1 MHAPHLMGEPTLL
14 RPEHRHPPASR
25 QRRFGSAS
33 LGRDGAVLACDEIWE
48 REVGVPVGTCIDTA
62 VCAADASYLLAML
75 RQPDDGLSV
84 AVRTGHRDSDVAVV
98 LHLEGAFRNDQWHV
112 VGMPT
117 FQPRH
122 TDAAHADGGGVS
134 RDALTGLLDRRSFE
148 QALVE
153 ALQRCALGD
162 SAALL
167 LMDLDGFKHVNDT
180 YGHAVGDRLLQAVGA
195 RIDDALR
202 NGDVAA
208 RLGGDE
214 FAVIIRRATQLD
226 ARIAAERM
234 LSAVQRARASE
245 LELMAGVETS
255 IGLVLLRAGESPTP
269 DEALVRADIALYQ
282 AKGESRGGVAEY
294 PCGDTDAAVRM
305 RTRMSWGQ
313 RLHRALER
321 DQLVLHAQPIVEL
334 HDGSIVGYE
343 LVPHLKDGDQP
354 LVLSAFLEH
363 ALRAGLGERIDQSLL
378 RSVVELA
385 AITEV
390 PLCIGVSGGVLID
403 RSLPARLHN
412 DLAHVGA
419 DPTRITLQLRDDAAT
434 ADPRLAHESAHG
446 LRRLGIGLALDGFGT
461 APGSLAAL
469 RELPFS
475 RLRLAP
481 VFATAG
487 GSAFDDTVVGYAVEL
502 GIEFGLDVVAAG
514 VETPADV
521 QRLRELGVARGQGG
535 LFGEPLP
542 LERAPGFTFAVGG
555 P

>member
-1 MHAPHLMGEPTLL
+1 MHASHLMGEQTLL
-14 RPEHRHPPASR
+14 RPERRQPPAIR
-25 QRRFGSAS
+25 HRRFGSAS
-33 LGRDGAVLACDEIWE
+33 LARDGAVLACDEVWE
-48 REVGVPVGTCIDTA
+48 REVGVPVGAYIDA
-62 VCAADASYLLAML
+62 AICAADASYLLKML
-75 RQPDDGLSV
+75 GQIDDGLSV
-84 AVRTGHRDSDVAVV
+84 AVRTGHRDSDVAVL
-98 LHLEGAFRNDQWHV
+98 LHLEGAFSNDQWQV
-112 VGMPT
+112 IGMPT

-122 TDAAHADGGGVS
+122 TDVALAGGDGGTG
-134 RDALTGLLDRRSFE
+134 DPLTGLLDRRAFE
-148 QALVE
+148 QAL
-153 ALQRCALGD
+153 ADTLQRCALGD

-195 RIDDALR
+195 RVDDALR
-202 NGDVAA
+202 DGDVAA

-234 LSAVQRARASE
+234 LSAVQRARASD

-255 IGLVLLRAGESPTP
+255 IGLALLRAGEFLSP
-269 DEALVRADIALYQ
+269 DEALIRADIALYQ

-294 PCGDTDAAVRM
+294 PCGDTEAAVRM

-321 DQLVLHAQPIVEL
+321 DQLILHAQPIVEL
-334 HDGSIVGYE
+334 HDGAIVGCE

-354 LVLSAFLEH
+354 LVLTAFLEH
-363 ALRAGLGERIDQSLL
+363 ALRAGLVERIDQMLL
-378 RSVVELA
+378 RRVVEVA
-385 AITEV
+385 ALTDL
-390 PLCIGVSGGVLID
+390 PLCIGVSGAVLID

-412 DLAHVGA
+412 DLTRLGV

-434 ADPRLAHESAHG
+434 ADSRLAHESAHG
-446 LRRLGIGLALDGFGT
+446 LRRLGVGLALDAFGT
-461 APGSLAAL
+461 ATGSLAAL
-469 RELPFS
+469 RALPFS

-481 VFATAG
+481 IFATAG

-502 GIEFGLDVVAAG
+502 GIEFGLDVVATG

-521 QRLRELGVARGQGG
+521 QRLRELGVAHGQGG

-542 LERAPGFTFAVGG
+542 LERSSALGFTVGG
-555 P
+555 R

>member
-1 MHAPHLMGEPTLL
+1 MHAQNPMTEPTLL
-14 RPEHRHPPASR
+14 RPEHRWPPVSR

-48 REVGVPVGTCIDTA
+48 REVGVPVGARVDGA
-62 VCAADASYLLAML
+62 VCAADAPYLLAL
-75 RQPDDGLSV
+75 LTQVDDGLSV
-84 AVRTGHRDSDVAVV
+84 AVRTGHCDSDVAIL
-98 LHLEGAFRNDQWHV
+98 LHLEGAYRNDQWHV
-112 VGMPT
+112 IGMPT
-117 FQPRH
+117 FLPRH
-122 TDAAHADGGGVS
+122 TDAAWSHG
-134 RDALTGLLDRRSFE
+134 DASQDPLTGLLDRRSFE
-148 QALVE
+148 ESLVDT
-153 ALQRCALGD
+153 LRRCERGD

-167 LMDLDGFKHVNDT
+167 LMDLDEFKHVNDT

-255 IGLVLLRAGESPTP
+255 IGLVLLRAGEVLTA

-282 AKGESRGGVAEY
+282 AKGENRGGVAEY
-294 PCGDTDAAVRM
+294 PCGDTEAAVRM

-321 DQLVLHAQPIVEL
+321 DQLVLLAQPIVEL
-334 HDGSIVGYE
+334 HDGAIAGYE

-354 LVLSAFLEH
+354 IALDAFLEH
-363 ALRAGLGERIDQSLL
+363 ALRAGLVERIDQALL
-378 RSVVELA
+378 QRIA
-385 AITEV
+385 AVAAVTDL
-390 PLCIGVSGGVLID
+390 PLCIGVSGAVLID
-403 RSLPARLHN
+403 GWLPARLLG
-412 DLAHVGA
+412 DLARVGV
-419 DPTRITLQLRDDAAT
+419 DPTRITLQLRDDAAM
-434 ADPRLAHESAHG
+434 ADPRPAREAAHE
-446 LRRLGIGLALDGFGT
+446 LRRLGVGLALDGFGT
-461 APGSLAAL
+461 ATGSLAAL

-481 VFATAG
+481 IFARADGT
-487 GSAFDDTVVGYAVEL
+487 AFDDTVVGYAVEL
-502 GIEFGLDVVAAG
+502 GIEFGLTVVAAG

-521 QRLRELGVARGQGG
+521 QRLRGLGVAHGQGG
-535 LFGEPLP
+535 LFGEPVP
-542 LERAPGFTFAVGG
+542 LERAPALAFAAGG
-555 P
+555 R